1 MRTVSPD
8 FLLED
13 VHVFPELRDRVPRQV
28 EPKGQLAHLVRD
40 EPRDR
45 LHLHDV
51 RICRSDLQETLMM
64 IAFLTVNTNI

>member
-45 LHLHDV
+45 LHLHYV
-51 RICRSDLQETLMM
+51 CVSSSNLIKF
-64 IAFLTVNTNI
+64 IF

>member
-8 FLLED
+8 FLLKD
-13 VHVFPELRDRVPRQV
+13 VHVFAELRDRIPRQV
-28 EPKGQLAHLVRD
+28 EPEGQLAHLVRD